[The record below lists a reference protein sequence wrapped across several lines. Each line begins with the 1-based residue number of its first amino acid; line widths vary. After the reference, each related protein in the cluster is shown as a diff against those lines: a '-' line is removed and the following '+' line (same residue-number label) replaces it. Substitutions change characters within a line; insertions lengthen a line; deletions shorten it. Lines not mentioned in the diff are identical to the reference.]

1 MGLRDTFFRA
11 VRGVAREAIVAPI
24 ESAAA
29 WADEREQTR
38 KLAEVDE
45 RIAKAAERA
54 KAAGN
59 DGNHDWE
66 EDEDNDNGGGT
77 PPDDGDGGPSDA
89 GDGADGGDGDQGA
102 LPRRAGD
109 NARNHGDE
117 DGGGEKR
124 GGTGKVPD
132 DYQDPGEDG
141 LGSTFPG
148 KHNPARDAKALHFD
162 PFDLVSLMGWRERPT
177 AMSYV
182 AMERVAQNVPVIA
195 DIIRA
200 RIKQVQTFC
209 QRPEDRHAPGFK
221 VRLRDKNAEPTEE
234 SDKRCSELEDVVLNC
249 GFNDPKRPQDATPF
263 KTFAGMFIRDT
274 LSFDQAAFETVPD
287 RMGRPSYWECVDATT
302 IRLLDPFVQEDEGI
316 LAVQVIH
323 DMVVADFNRDELAF
337 CIRNPRSGVFTYG
350 YGESEVETLIREITG
365 FLWGIEY
372 NRRFFSQGSAAKGIL
387 NFKGT
392 IPDRHMTA
400 FRRQWYAMVTG
411 VSNAWRTPI
420 TNAEELQWINLQL
433 SNRDME
439 YSAWMDFL
447 IKICCARFQ
456 IAPEEVNF
464 SYGNSGQ
471 SQAMGGANTEEK
483 LKASKDL
490 GLRPLVQWFFE
501 QINRHFI
508 WKLDPDYEV
517 VPVGLDEK
525 GAEAEADLLQKA
537 TAVYMTVDEAREVA
551 GMEALPDKKGEV
563 ILNPTWLQYAQGLD
577 AAEQGPV
584 GPDGMPLGPGEVPP
598 NENGD
603 DHPTGGIGV
612 QNEDGSPFDFDDEDD
627 GDNGPPG
634 PPAPPKGPPKGI
646 VAPGGGGPVAKSLGR
661 AIDSEPTRRVRR
673 IEVDIASGP

>member
-1 MGLRDTFFRA
+1 MGLRDTFFKA

-24 ESAAA
+24 EGAAA
-29 WADEREQTR
+29 WADEREQAR
-38 KLAEVDE
+38 RLADIDD
-45 RIAKAAERA
+45 RLAKAAENA
-54 KAAGN
+54 KRAGN
-59 DGNHDWE
+59 DGTKPWDD
-66 EDEDNDNGGGT
+66 DEGPN
-77 PPDDGDGGPSDA
+77 DDGAKSAPSDA
-89 GDGADGGDGDQGA
+89 GEDQDGGDGDQGA
-102 LPRRAGD
+102 EPRGQGD
-109 NARNHGDE
+109 NARTFGGDE
-117 DGGGEKR
+117 GGGGEKK
-124 GGTGKVPD
+124 GGTGHVPD

-148 KHNPARDAKALHFD
+148 KHNPAREGKALHFD

-182 AMERVAQNVPVIA
+182 AMERVAQNVPVLA

-234 SDKRCSELEDVVLNC
+234 SDKRCRELEDVVLNC
-249 GFNDPKRPQDATPF
+249 GFNDPKRPQDATPL
-263 KTFAGMFIRDT
+263 KTFAGKFVRDS
-274 LSFDQAAFETVPD
+274 LSYDQATFEIIPD

-302 IRLLDPFVQEDEGI
+302 IRLLDPFVQDDEGI

-323 DMVVADFNRDELAF
+323 DMVVADFTKDELAF

-350 YGESEVETLIREITG
+350 YGEGEIETLIREITG

-447 IKICCARFQ
+447 IKICCARYQ

-464 SYGNSGQ
+464 SYGNTGQ

-501 QINRHFI
+501 QVNRHFL

-537 TAVYMTVDEAREVA
+537 TSVYMTVDEAREVA
-551 GMEALPDKKGEV
+551 GLEPMPDKKGEV

-577 AAEQGPV
+577 AVDQGAV
-584 GPDGMPLGPGEVPP
+584 GPDGMPLEPGEVPP

-603 DHPTGGIGV
+603 DHPTGGLGIS
-612 QNEDGSPFDFDDEDD
+612 NEDGSPFDFDDEDE
-627 GDNGPPG
+627 GDNQPPG
-634 PPAPPKGPPKGI
+634 PPKGPPKGI
-646 VAPGGGGPVAKSLGR
+646 VAPGKDGPIAKSLPH
-661 AIDSEPTRRVRR
+661 AISSEPTRRVRR
-673 IEVDIASGP
+673 IEVDIPLAT